1 MKALIGVAALCIG
14 LCACGG
20 DNHPMAVTPPAS
32 QPPPPASVSFSVN
45 DVLKLAKAQSETDDP
60 KSVNGGEGGSVTGSD
75 DTSDPVMVE

>member
-1 MKALIGVAALCIG
+1 
-14 LCACGG
+14 
-20 DNHPMAVTPPAS
+20 MAVTPPAS

-45 DVLKLAKAQSETDDP
+45 DVLKLAKAPSETDDP

>member
-1 MKALIGVAALCIG
+1 
-14 LCACGG
+14 
-20 DNHPMAVTPPAS
+20 MAVTPPAS